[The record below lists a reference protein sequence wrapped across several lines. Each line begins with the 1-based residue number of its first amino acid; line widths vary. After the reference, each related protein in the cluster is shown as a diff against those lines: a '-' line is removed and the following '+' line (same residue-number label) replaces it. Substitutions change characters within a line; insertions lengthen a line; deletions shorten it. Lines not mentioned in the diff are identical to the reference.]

1 MHSILTVQRKKDSY
15 LINEI
20 KQKKEE
26 GEEKKQKGKTFIFV
40 LNSKILLIRHFS
52 VLHTDS
58 NRILFLLE

>member
-26 GEEKKQKGKTFIFV
+26 GEEKKTERQNV
-40 LNSKILLIRHFS
+40 HF
-52 VLHTDS
+52 
-58 NRILFLLE
+58 RFK